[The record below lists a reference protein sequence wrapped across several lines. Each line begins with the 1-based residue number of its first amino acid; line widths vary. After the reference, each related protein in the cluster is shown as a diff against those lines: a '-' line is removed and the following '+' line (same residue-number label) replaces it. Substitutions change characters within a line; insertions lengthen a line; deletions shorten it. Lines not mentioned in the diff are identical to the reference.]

1 MQRSIINY
9 QPIIPILLLFGLIV
23 YESIASLYI
32 FLTPLSGLIFLY
44 LVTNIK
50 DKEKIAINIVLFLY
64 LTYVEFDRGLIVFS
78 SLIFF
83 LIYYEFIHRE
93 LINSI
98 GCKNCLKV
106 VIIIIYYLGFYIVNV
121 IICLIFDISLPVLDI
136 TYIIYI
142 VTDIILV
149 LVL

>member
-1 MQRSIINY
+1 MQRSIVNY
-9 QPIIPILLLFGLIV
+9 QPVIPIVLLFGLVV

-50 DKEKIAINIVLFLY
+50 DKEKININIVLFLY
-64 LTYVEFDRGLIVFS
+64 ITYVEFDRGLVVFS
-78 SLIFF
+78 SLILF

-106 VIIIIYYLGFYIVNV
+106 VIIAIYYLGIYIVNL
-121 IICLIFDISLPVLDI
+121 IISLIFDIPLPMLDI
-136 TYIIYI
+136 TYIIYLI
-142 VTDIILV
+142 TDTILV
-149 LVL
+149 LLI